1 MKPDGRRTKYTF
13 VNEAPK
19 PAMSIYT
26 EKVKE
31 GTLLL
36 SDKPA
41 AAQGHDLSTA
51 NGASML
57 TEFKKVVDV
66 ETAQVWVNKYGFPWV
81 ADRVHC
87 YEFEVGYGVLVEDM
101 IERAASLSLLSRLVG
116 IAKGTGRI
124 THKDVLAWPLASSPL
139 ADGWNLLQY
148 NTWPEIAEGTKRIG
162 RENAKDMFFGR
173 ASSAQ
178 DLAVAFMPDAEEWRG
193 FLLPHEIDA
202 GGKLTKE
209 EAALSGV
216 DFVPLFVPS
225 EVGAKGFEAVV
236 RYAAC
241 SVVSELL
248 PRLIR
253 GIVLTVRKATS
264 KADFGISPS
273 RSFPTPMAVMGY
285 ELYKGLSKQTD
296 WLLCPRC
303 GDFFSPRRKDQQ
315 SCGKDACSKWVQ
327 RRK

>member
-1 MKPDGRRTKYTF
+1 
-13 VNEAPK
+13 
-19 PAMSIYT
+19 MSVYT
-26 EKVKE
+26 EKIKE

-41 AAQGHDLSTA
+41 AAQGYDLSTA

-57 TEFKKVVDV
+57 SEFKKVVDI
-66 ETAQVWVNKYGFPWV
+66 ETAQVWVNKYGFPWS

-87 YEFEVGYGVLVEDM
+87 DEFEVGYGVLVEDM
-101 IERAASLSLLSRLVG
+101 VERAASLSLLSRLVG
-116 IAKGTGRI
+116 IAKGSGQI
-124 THKDVLAWPLASSPL
+124 THKDVLAWPVSSSPI

-148 NTWPEIAEGTKRIG
+148 NSWLEIAEGTKRIG
-162 RENAKDMFFGR
+162 RDNAKDMFFGR

-178 DLAVAFMPDAEEWRG
+178 DLAVAFVLDTQKWRG
-193 FLLPHEIDA
+193 FLLSPVFKPEDESV
-202 GGKLTKE
+202 E
-209 EAALSGV
+209 ESVQSDV
-216 DFVPLFVPS
+216 DFVPVFVAS
-225 EVGAKGFEAVV
+225 EIGAKGFDAVV
-236 RYAAC
+236 RFAAC
-241 SVVSELL
+241 TLVSELL

-264 KADFGISPS
+264 KGDFGISPT

-296 WLLCPRC
+296 WRPCPRC
-303 GDFFSPRRKDQQ
+303 GDSFSPRRKDQR
-315 SCGKDACSKWVQ
+315 SCGKDACSKWCQ